1 MPVMSPM
8 RRMVCRWTRSLSGGD
23 VPVHH
28 VEAAPAALFAD
39 DIGAAVEIR
48 PLRIES
54 DFHRLGGQP
63 TGAERLR

>member
-1 MPVMSPM
+1 
-8 RRMVCRWTRSLSGGD
+8 LSGVD
-23 VPVHH
+23 VPVHY

-39 DIGAAVEIR
+39 EIGAAVEIK